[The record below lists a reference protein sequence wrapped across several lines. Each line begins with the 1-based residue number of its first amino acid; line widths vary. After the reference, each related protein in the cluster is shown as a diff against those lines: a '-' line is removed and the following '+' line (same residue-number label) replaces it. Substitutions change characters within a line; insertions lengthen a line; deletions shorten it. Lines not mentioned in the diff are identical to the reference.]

1 MAEETNNA
9 LPKSAIVIAIL
20 ALAIGGFLI
29 WKYGLNKKAVPAR
42 SVEEAATAGVLPEI
56 TPIANPVGDKLPEL
70 NPVQKANPFKDI
82 YKNPFE

>member
-1 MAEETNNA
+1 MEEETKNT

-29 WKYGLNKKAVPAR
+29 WKYGLNKKTTPVR
-42 SVEEAATAGVLPEI
+42 SVEEAATAGVLPAI
-56 TPIANPVGDKLPEL
+56 TPIANPVGGKLPEL

>member
-1 MAEETNNA
+1 MEEETNNA

-29 WKYGLNKKAVPAR
+29 WRYGLNKKAVPAR

-56 TPIANPVGDKLPEL
+56 TPITNPVGAKLPEL

>member
-1 MAEETNNA
+1 MEEETNNM

-29 WKYGLNKKAVPAR
+29 WKYGLNKKATPVR

-56 TPIANPVGDKLPEL
+56 TPIANPVGGKLPEL

>member
-1 MAEETNNA
+1 MEEETNSA

-29 WKYGLNKKAVPAR
+29 WKYGFRKATPAR
-42 SVEEAATAGVLPEI
+42 SVEEAATAGVLPNI
-56 TPIANPVGDKLPEL
+56 NPIANPVGDKLPEL
-70 NPVQKANPFKDI
+70 NPVEKANPFKDI